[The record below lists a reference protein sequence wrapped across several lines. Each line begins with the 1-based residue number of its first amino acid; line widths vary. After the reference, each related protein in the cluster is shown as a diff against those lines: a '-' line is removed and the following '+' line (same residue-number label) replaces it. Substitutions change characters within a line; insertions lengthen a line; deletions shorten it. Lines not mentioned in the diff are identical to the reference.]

1 MDMITEKVW
10 KVKENVKRYLKNV
23 VFCESNKAFEI
34 NPEAE
39 KLYVVETQKD
49 LQWLKSRNLPV
60 VAWIHAGNK
69 DQNLSEAFYAVG
81 DPHALDMDFYER
93 AYRREKKIPWD
104 IVETERCLVR
114 EMIPEDGVA
123 FEKIYEPEEI
133 RKYMDDFHEDAAGEA
148 AYIKDYQQQY
158 RFCEYGVWSIILKD
172 TGEVIGRAGFLQN
185 PPAKVLEDL
194 ESGIVGILEQDMD
207 IPFLGYVIGL
217 PWQRKG
223 LAEEVCKALIRYARE
238 ELEFE
243 QIGLLVEKDNRASVK
258 LAEKL
263 GFSDKA
269 CGCQALLKV
278 LHLM

>member
-23 VFCESNKAFEI
+23 VFCESDRGFEI
-34 NPEAE
+34 NPDIEQ
-39 KLYVVETQKD
+39 LYVVETKKD
-49 LQWLKSRNLPV
+49 LQWLKSMDLPV

-69 DQNLSEAFYAVG
+69 DQDLTGAFYAVE

-114 EMIPEDGVA
+114 EMVPEDAEA

-133 RKYMDDFHEDAAGEA
+133 RKYMDDFHSDAAGEA
-148 AYIKDYQQQY
+148 AYIRDYQQQY
-158 RFCEYGVWSIILKD
+158 RFCEYGVWTILLKG

-185 PPAKVLEDL
+185 PPKKVLEEL
-194 ESGIVGILEQDMD
+194 ESGIGEISEQDMD

-217 PWQRKG
+217 PWQRQG
-223 LAEEVCKALIRYARE
+223 LAEEVCKSLIRYAAE

-243 QIGLLVEKDNRASVK
+243 QIGLLVEKENQASIK

-263 GFSDKA
+263 GFSDQV
-269 CGCQALLKV
+269 CGCQVLFKV
-278 LHLM
+278 LHLI